1 MQVIGRGSK
10 PQYDSRDVIAQR
22 VRSQDLVLFPD
33 GEELPLHAMD
43 NVASLLSPSPLLK
56 GVRGVVPALRKLIF
70 AEAADKPAGMQ
81 PPSIDAMR
89 RLELVDYE
97 EASDAGNF
105 RFYPKGALIFNL
117 LKDWAEEIA
126 VKRFGAMEI
135 ETPLLYDWAQPDI
148 RAQGESFHERHYNV
162 VTPNKNKELVLRF
175 AGDFGLFRMMKD
187 TQFSHRQLPVRVYE
201 FSKSFRYERRGE
213 LSGLRRLRSFSMPDL
228 HSFCGDIS
236 QGWEE
241 YEELYRNYTD
251 LADATR
257 IEYAIAFRVVGEFYD
272 DFKER
277 ILKLLQYSQQP
288 ALVEVLSAMKHYWA
302 VKHEFHGIDTVDGTC
317 QLSTVQLDVEDA
329 ERYGISY
336 TDQNGQKRGCI
347 ICHSS
352 IGSIERWLYCIL
364 EEALKSKVP
373 TFPLWLNPTQLRII
387 PVADRHIAFAQ
398 NLADALSLAPMRVDI
413 DDRNETVGKKV
424 RKAEREWVSYYI
436 VVGDR
441 ELQSDVLSLKSRSVS
456 RVQSLTVDE
465 IKVIIT
471 EEIRNMPFRPLAGHQ
486 LLSKRPIF
494 VGE

>member
-1 MQVIGRGSK
+1 MQIINRGSK
-10 PQYDSRDVIAQR
+10 PQYNGRDAIAHKIH
-22 VRSQDLVLFPD
+22 SQELVLLPN
-33 GEELPLHAMD
+33 GEELPLHSTLD
-43 NVASLLSPSPLLK
+43 NSAQLSSF
-56 GVRGVVPALRKLIF
+56 PALRKLIL
-70 AEAADKPAGMQ
+70 AECSEHQPGIQ
-81 PPSIDAMR
+81 PPSIAAMR

-162 VTPNKNKELVLRF
+162 VAPNKNKELVLRF

-187 TQFSHRQLPVRVYE
+187 AQFSYRQLPVRIYE
-201 FSKSFRYERRGE
+201 FSKSFRYERSGE
-213 LSGLRRLRSFSMPDL
+213 LAGLRRLRSFSMPDL
-228 HSFCGDIS
+228 HSFCADIQ

-241 YEELYRNYTD
+241 YQELYHNYTD
-251 LADATR
+251 LADATGV
-257 IEYAIAFRVVGEFYD
+257 EYAIAFRVVAAFYD

-277 ILKLLQYSQQP
+277 IVTLLQYSKQP

-302 VKHEFHGIDTVDGTC
+302 IKHEFHGIDTVDGTC

-336 TDQNGQKRGCI
+336 IDQNGQKRGCI

-364 EEALKSKVP
+364 EEALKSEIP
-373 TFPLWLNPTQLRII
+373 AFPLWLSPTQLRII

-398 NLADALSLAPMRVDI
+398 NLADALSDAPMRVDI
-413 DDRNETVGKKV
+413 DDRKETVGKKV
-424 RKAEREWVSYYI
+424 RQAEREWAPYYI

-441 ELQSDVLSLKSRSVS
+441 ELQSDVLSLKSRSVT
-456 RVQSLTVDE
+456 RVQSLTVNEIKAIITDE
-465 IKVIIT
+465 I
-471 EEIRNMPFRPLAGHQ
+471 RDMPFRPLAEHQ